1 MFKDG
6 IKKQKVTRALKAF
19 AGVKSIAHN
28 LKGKITMTF
37 ASLSIVGRV
46 HHTLLQPASPL
57 PAARV
62 WRHLPCRMVS
72 LNLGRCV
79 LELRPLLSPPQELA
93 SAKAVTL
100 ITHTARGK
108 LPVSVDDYS
117 LTAKGGWGMI
127 RKVGKKPGLPA
138 VVDHKV
144 P

>member
-1 MFKDG
+1 MFKNG
-6 IKKQKVTRALKAF
+6 IKKQKVTRAVKAF

-28 LKGKITMTF
+28 LKGKIIMTF

-57 PAARV
+57 PAV
-62 WRHLPCRMVS
+62 KLWRHLPCRTVS

-79 LELRPLLSPPQELA
+79 LELRPLPSPPQELA
-93 SAKAVTL
+93 SAIPVTL
-100 ITHTARGK
+100 MAHTARGT
-108 LPVSVDDYS
+108 LPGSIDDYS

-127 RKVGKKPGLPA
+127 SKVGKKPGLPT